1 MATYINPP
9 ASFSAV
15 RSAFN
20 AEGYGISTSF
30 FAYRQGNG
38 GTIVPETPPFNAIG
52 AGTSGDPLRLSQF
65 SGFTVP
71 SLSLD
76 TFTLT
81 AKQGT
86 FTPDKGPA
94 SSIYGYMSADFNIIF
109 GSGSIPGSSLSDTT
123 FSVTGSRIDGL
134 YWDAGAY
141 GAGFFTFAVDGGYSN
156 SGWTTLSVYHTY
168 SGTTTNFTRSSMDYG
183 SYSEQTSWTFNTNTN
198 PFSNVTTGQNTYEI
212 TIT

>member
-20 AEGYGISTSF
+20 TEGYGISTSF
-30 FAYRQGNG
+30 FAYRRG
-38 GTIVPETPPFNAIG
+38 GGIVPAGFSAIG
-52 AGTSGDPLRLSQF
+52 AGTGGDPLRLSQF

-76 TFTLT
+76 AFTLT
-81 AKQGT
+81 AKQGI
-86 FTPDKGPA
+86 FDPEKGDP
-94 SSIYGYMSADFNIIF
+94 SNIYGYMSANFDFVF
-109 GSGSIPGSSLSDTT
+109 ATGSIPGSSLSDTT
-123 FSVTGSRIDGL
+123 FNVTGSRIDGL
-134 YWDAGAY
+134 FWDSGTY
-141 GAGFFTFAVDGGYSN
+141 GTGYISFAIDGEYPN
-156 SGWTTLSVYHTY
+156 SGWTTLSIYHTY

-183 SYSEQTSWTFNTNTN
+183 SYSAQTTWSVNVATN